1 MYIRTYN
8 TPANRCSNEQGCSL
22 ANRSWWACTVCTYI
36 RTYVRTYVCSRHSQS
51 IATEWFCLYLYVY
64 AHQDLFASCHKVA
77 MNLYKYEGCPSI
89 PSLLTSACPPSRARS
104 EASSAPTGVGA
115 FYVDA
120 PVQRA
125 TVISSW
131 LAFIHIWGVGW
142 GVGVEGERGRGG
154 HNLREHFWV
163 LTGHI
168 LSVEGR
174 LYHFKLSNQYIL
186 PITGF
191 VRHYQL

>member
-1 MYIRTYN
+1 MSRAVHWQIDLDEHVRMY
-8 TPANRCSNEQGCSL
+8 
-22 ANRSWWACTVCTYI
+22 VC
-36 RTYVRTYVCSRHSQS
+36 TYVCSRLNQS

-89 PSLLTSACPPSRARS
+89 PSLLTSACPPSRALS

-142 GVGVEGERGRGG
+142 GVGVGVGVEGRGG
-154 HNLREHFWV
+154 GEGHNLMEPFWV

-174 LYHFKLSNQYIL
+174 LYHFKLSNQYNIL